1 MRPTMSQEA
10 TQEPAAEGAG
20 FEPDAE
26 PARGLPM
33 LPAQAGSKALA
44 LGTKPR
50 ASVAKPLRHWYIL
63 ATARELRERP
73 IARTLFGMPLV
84 LFRDDKGTP
93 GALLDRCPHRNVPLS
108 EGSVEGGRLQCAYHG
123 WQFDT
128 GGVCR
133 FVPSLSGP
141 SEGKA
146 RRAPAFAAREEDGF
160 IWVYATPNE
169 EPKSDPYRFAL
180 TREKGY
186 TTVRRM
192 VEAQGTMHATL
203 ENALDVPH
211 TAFLHRG
218 LFRSTSRGI
227 TITAQV
233 HRTGDR
239 VVTEYLGE
247 PRPPGIVARILSPS
261 GGMVTHFDRFI
272 LPSIAQVEYRIGTE
286 NHFLVDS
293 VMTPVSDF
301 VTRIYAVVSFRIR
314 LIPGWLLKPFLMPL
328 ALRVFQQ
335 DARILKMQTDL
346 IHRFGGEQFVS
357 TEIDVMGRHIWRLL
371 KAAER
376 GEAAGEE
383 KGEVSLVV

>member
-1 MRPTMSQEA
+1 MSAEL
-10 TQEPAAEGAG
+10 TLDGAEGGG

-26 PARGLPM
+26 PVRSLPV
-33 LPAQAGSKALA
+33 LPAQGGPKAGALV
-44 LGTKPR
+44 TKPR
-50 ASVAKPLRHWYIL
+50 ASVVKPLRYWYIV
-63 ATARELRERP
+63 AMSGELREKP

-93 GALLDRCPHRNVPLS
+93 AALLDRCPHRNVPLS
-108 EGSVEGGRLQCAYHG
+108 EGTVVGGKIECPYHG

-133 FVPSLSGP
+133 FVPSLSGS

-146 RRAPAFAAREEDGF
+146 RRAPSFATREEDGF

-169 EPKSDPYRFAL
+169 EPKIEPHRFAL

-192 VEAQGTMHATL
+192 VEAPGTMHATL

-218 LFRSTSRGI
+218 LFRSESRGI

-233 HRTGDR
+233 ERSADR

-261 GGMVTHFDRFI
+261 GGMVTHFDRFL

-301 VTRIYAVVSFRIR
+301 VTRIFAVVSFRVR
-314 LIPGWLLKPFLMPL
+314 LFPGWLLKPFLMPL
-328 ALRVFQQ
+328 ALRVFRQ

-376 GEAAGEE
+376 GDTAASESQTV
-383 KGEVSLVV
+383 KLVV

>member
-1 MRPTMSQEA
+1 MPTAMQET
-10 TQEPAAEGAG
+10 TQEVAVEGGG

-26 PARGLPM
+26 PPRSLPI
-33 LPAQAGSKALA
+33 LAGSSKGAAMAL
-44 LGTKPR
+44 KPR
-50 ASVAKPLRHWYIL
+50 ASVARPLRHWYIL
-63 ATARELRERP
+63 AMSAELGARP

-84 LFRDDKGTP
+84 LFRDGEGKP
-93 GALLDRCPHRNVPLS
+93 GALLDRCAHRNVPLS
-108 EGSVEGGRLQCAYHG
+108 PGSVENGCLQCPYHG
-123 WQFDT
+123 WRYDAE
-128 GGVCR
+128 GVCR
-133 FVPSLSGP
+133 FVPSLAGP

-146 RRAPAFAAREEDGF
+146 RRVPAFAAREEDGF
-160 IWVYATPNE
+160 VWVYATPNE
-169 EPKSDPYRFAL
+169 KPVNDPHRFAL
-180 TREKGY
+180 TSERGY

-192 VEAQGTMHATL
+192 VEAKGTMHATL

-218 LFRSTSRGI
+218 LFRSESRGI

-233 HRTGDR
+233 HRTADR
-239 VVTEYLGE
+239 VEAEYLGE

-301 VTRIYAVVSFRIR
+301 VTRVFAVVSFRVR
-314 LIPGWLLKPFLMPL
+314 LLPGWLLKPFLMPL
-328 ALRVFQQ
+328 ALRVFRQ
-335 DARILKMQTDL
+335 DARILEMQTDV
-346 IHRFGGEQFVS
+346 IHRFGGEQFAS

-376 GEAAGEE
+376 GDTAGEE
-383 KGEVSLVV
+383 RGEVKLVV

>member
-1 MRPTMSQEA
+1 MTQEA
-10 TQEPAAEGAG
+10 TQDTAADGGG
-20 FEPDAE
+20 FEADAE
-26 PARGLPM
+26 PVRALPIV
-33 LPAQAGSKALA
+33 PAQAGGLSGRGLA
-44 LGTKPR
+44 QKPR
-50 ASVAKPLRHWYIL
+50 ASVARVLRHWYIV
-63 ATARELRERP
+63 AMSAELGAEP

-84 LFRDDKGTP
+84 LFRNESGEV

-108 EGSVEGGRLQCAYHG
+108 NGRVEGGRLECPYHG

-133 FVPSLSGP
+133 FVPSMTGP

-146 RRAPAFAAREEDGF
+146 RRAPSFAAKEQAGF
-160 IWVYATPNE
+160 VWVYATPNE
-169 EPKSDPYRFAL
+169 EPQVEPYRFEYAD
-180 TREKGY
+180 RYGY

-192 VEAQGTMHATL
+192 VEAPGTLHATL

-211 TAFLHRG
+211 TAFLHKG
-218 LFRSTSRGI
+218 LFRSKSRGI

-233 HRTGDR
+233 HRGPDR

-247 PRPPGIVARILSPS
+247 PRPPGLVARILSPS

-286 NHFLVDS
+286 NHFFIDS

-301 VTRIYAVVSFRIR
+301 VTRIYAVVSFRLR
-314 LIPGWLLKPFLMPL
+314 LIPGWLIKPFLMPL
-328 ALRVFQQ
+328 AMRVFRQ
-335 DARILKMQTDL
+335 DSEILATQTEL

-357 TEIDVMGRHIWRLL
+357 TELDIMGKHIWRLL

-376 GEAAGEE
+376 GDTAGEE
-383 KGEVSLVV
+383 RAEVKLVV